1 MKIVVYDEYGEKQ
14 EYKDVSVVFSSITT
28 DNVLCIKFKN
38 EPNILRFD
46 LSKLN
51 YWEIINE

>member
-28 DNVLCIKFKN
+28 DNVLCVKFKN